1 MKPERRSVAIVTL
14 FDSQQPG
21 FLDFAYRVRALGR
34 DHNVTLISNIT
45 LNHAEFDLDGLKK
58 VCLDY
63 QVGPLGWL
71 TYLWQV
77 AKLLK
82 HLKPDS
88 IVLLHSTVAPIAL
101 LRAWLRRP
109 MFVYWNEHP
118 THVAPPVAGTISPKQ
133 LVRFAMRWM
142 MFKGATLAD
151 AVMPIGEA
159 HRDDL
164 KRFGAKPDKTQLIYM
179 GVDGRFHPP
188 VPRPSRVSSIAL
200 KLIYVG
206 SVAPDRGRDVM
217 LEAMAQIAHD
227 PASRH
232 RVHLTILGANAEQ
245 LSHCEARLRQLDAS
259 DHVTVLGRVP
269 GHEVP
274 RYLKDA
280 DLGLCLWEDLP
291 WYRFN
296 PPTKLFE
303 YLVAG
308 LPVMASRIRTHT
320 AYVQDGQN
328 GFIFDYNPEGLVHGI
343 QAALSPDINW
353 RELNQRTW
361 ESGKPYLWD
370 AIEPKFLEVVQTG
383 VRT

>member
-14 FDSQQPG
+14 FNAEQPG
-21 FLDFAYRVRALGR
+21 FLDFAYRVRALSR
-34 DHNVTLISNIT
+34 DHDVTLISNIQ
-45 LNHAEFDLDGLKK
+45 LSHPEFDQPALRK
-58 VCLDY
+58 VCLPHRDG
-63 QVGPLGWL
+63 QLGWL
-71 TYLWQV
+71 RYLWEVIQWLRRQPPH
-77 AKLLK
+77 A
-82 HLKPDS
+82 

-101 LRAWLRRP
+101 ARAWLRRP

-118 THVAPPVAGTISPKQ
+118 THVAPPITATLSIKRI
-133 LVRFAMRWM
+133 VRSVLRWM
-142 MFKGATLAD
+142 MFKGAALAD
-151 AVMPIGEA
+151 TVMPIGEA

-164 KRFGAKPDKTQLIYM
+164 LSAGARPEKTQLIYM
-179 GVDGRFHPP
+179 GVDANFRSTT
-188 VPRPSRVSSIAL
+188 PRPSRTLGEPL

-206 SVAPDRGRDVM
+206 SIAPDRGRDVM

-328 GFIFDYNPEGLVHGI
+328 GFIFDYSPEGLVRGI